1 MSEAQAASTLL
12 KFTSAAFIELEDL
25 WPSHA
30 FTVLGPQTSRRQRRG
45 YWSQVS
51 REFRMP
57 KETVLSLEMK
67 REPAK
72 EIGIYFLPSAGIYR
86 LGFRLSLLI
95 SHLPNGSYL
104 CLEFIENRKISND
117 FVHVVGKECK
127 VRFKVFNIINVAL
140 HSEKIRTFF
149 LDNLLAS

>member
-1 MSEAQAASTLL
+1 MSVAQAASTLL

-30 FTVLGPQTSRRQRRG
+30 FTVLGPQTSRHQRRG

-67 REPAK
+67 REPPKKLA
-72 EIGIYFLPSAGIYR
+72 YTF
-86 LGFRLSLLI
+86 
-95 SHLPNGSYL
+95 YL
-104 CLEFIENRKISND
+104 QLEFIDSGLDCRCLSPI
-117 FVHVVGKECK
+117 CQT
-127 VRFKVFNIINVAL
+127 VA
-140 HSEKIRTFF
+140 TYVW
-149 LDNLLAS
+149 N